1 MNKKYTASML
11 AEGNHLFQASITVT
25 DEGLIM
31 KIPKFWNDKETF
43 FRYQDVSGFSID
55 TPSWYTVLS
64 YCTIH
69 LNARGTW
76 VEAHGFT
83 KSDAQKIKRYIE
95 DGQRGNGS
103 SGSRGNAGSG
113 SYNSSSPISGREYHE
128 EWMKNSRR
136 KTEELYAEI
145 RRLGEEAFT
154 ENKDL
159 IEKIKKV
166 LTKSLQLFYL
176 YNYNEDDNGADK
188 IQIKIKE
195 QKKYLIKYLRK
206 NGEETQ
212 YESILE
218 ECRISAR
225 IEHDRQ
231 IADIN
236 ESRKVE
242 LDSFLEGIKE
252 KNIEYFKGIGE
263 KKSDFEIPT
272 LGNFLKDSDEE
283 YKNQIKILASAYDTL
298 DVELLEDCEKV
309 NLNSLLVEFLIKNI
323 IEGGKGRAFIKK
335 EIHFIDFENYIYA
348 VTVEKLFDIIDGIY
362 NSIAYQQTED
372 ASGHGKKVFAY
383 GLDYPKTIDYLRN
396 EDNSLCDRMSKLID
410 VTDNFINRI
419 CKYL

>member
-1 MNKKYTASML
+1 
-11 AEGNHLFQASITVT
+11 
-25 DEGLIM
+25 
-31 KIPKFWNDKETF
+31 
-43 FRYQDVSGFSID
+43 
-55 TPSWYTVLS
+55 VLS

-128 EWMKNSRR
+128 AWMKNSRR